1 MRRFLS
7 RKGRFS
13 LRQSKSGTRSA
24 SKDFYLGLPATNQN
38 WPEAFG
44 FRLGGTGPSYI
55 LSVVE
60 GSSAYL
66 AGLQP
71 GDQVVDIEGQDVTNL
86 STPALVALA
95 QTLKTVPPSIGV
107 VSTSPLVPD
116 GRFGFTIVGDSP
128 LMVEDCMPSGPAGRS
143 GLKVGDYVMEVNGIP
158 VKHHET
164 AAAMI
169 KAAQGRPLRLGVLS
183 MARRPKRL
191 SSSMRVLSQ
200 SGDSVRDSRAHKAM
214 EFNKKVEEV
223 LGEEPDVK
231 EQLFDVLKQYA
242 AERDVDSLAEA
253 LPDILITEE
262 HQQLIDSVRNST
274 QGYEHNNMQI
284 LTLHVSH
291 THMHMVPALKFSA
304 GRNYALLPQNLTSRG
319 HAPLRRPRSPRR
331 FALPSQR
338 MYSLLLSPSSPTPL
352 FLSFLPPPSTEG
364 RDDLSLTS
372 FLCQMMDDSGDE
384 DCPVAVPGKTTL
396 W

>member
-1 MRRFLS
+1 MGLRGTFSRKEPFQDQAGGDGRLAGTCPAASRARMRRFLS

-13 LRQSKSGTRSA
+13 LRQSKSGPRSTA
-24 SKDFYLGLPATNQN
+24 KDFYLGLPATNQN

-86 STPALVALA
+86 STPALIALA

-107 VSTSPLVPD
+107 IDINPGPD
-116 GRFGFTIVGDSP
+116 GRFGFTIIGDSP
-128 LMVEDCMPSGPAGRS
+128 LMVENCVPNAPAGNG

-158 VKHHET
+158 VKHHEA

-200 SGDSVRDSRAHKAM
+200 TGDSIRDSRAHKAM

-231 EQLFDVLKQYA
+231 EQLFEVLKQYA
-242 AERDVDSLAEA
+242 AERDVEALAEA

-262 HQQLIDSVRNST
+262 HQQLIDSVRYPNS
-274 QGYEHNNMQI
+274 GSDSHS
-284 LTLHVSH
+284 HVR
-291 THMHMVPALKFSA
+291 T
-304 GRNYALLPQNLTSRG
+304 
-319 HAPLRRPRSPRR
+319 RRRH
-331 FALPSQR
+331 
-338 MYSLLLSPSSPTPL
+338 
-352 FLSFLPPPSTEG
+352 
-364 RDDLSLTS
+364 
-372 FLCQMMDDSGDE
+372 
-384 DCPVAVPGKTTL
+384 
-396 W
+396 